1 MTSPEPVWPIRRLI
15 VRTAVLGSLVFL
27 IGTLALV
34 PMLNVVLR
42 SVRGVAIAV
51 NLVVFCGASMAV
63 PLYLLRRFGEQA
75 RSGGRRATLMLSFA
89 AGWLA
94 MPAALAAIFL
104 PFARRLPQ
112 AAWAQTA
119 FDAVRPLLIG
129 MSIAFALAA
138 VIVAVMGPRAAR
150 PPA

>member
-15 VRTAVLGSLVFL
+15 LRTAVLGGLVFL

-51 NLVVFCGASMAV
+51 NLVVFCGTSMVV
-63 PLYLLRRFGEQA
+63 PLYLLRRFGEQTQ
-75 RSGGRRATLMLSFA
+75 SPGRRATLVLSFA

-94 MPAALAAIFL
+94 TPTALAAIFL

-112 AAWAQTA
+112 AAWALTA
-119 FDAVRPLLIG
+119 FEAVRPLLVS
-129 MSIAFALAA
+129 MLVAFTLAA
-138 VIVAVMGPRAAR
+138 VIVAVTGPRAAG
-150 PPA
+150 PPS